1 MTVRNCLEPLHP
13 IHPTFKVDVKSATP
27 ISIEIV
33 DVFDLM
39 MRLLEMKESLLVQM
53 YSKDYNIIE
62 QKKLSDYHALPS
74 KSEPSVVAEVEP
86 QEDPEE
92 ADQSFE

>member
-1 MTVRNCLEPLHP
+1 
-13 IHPTFKVDVKSATP
+13 
-27 ISIEIV
+27 
-33 DVFDLM
+33 
-39 MRLLEMKESLLVQM
+39 MKESLLVQM

>member
-13 IHPTFKVDVKSATP
+13 IHPTFKVDVKSTTP
-27 ISIEIV
+27 ISVEIV

-62 QKKLSDYHALPS
+62 QKKLSDHALPS
-74 KSEPSVVAEVEP
+74 KSEPGEVAEVEP

-92 ADQSFE
+92 AGPSFE